1 MQIKLHLKLAQYNSS
16 IEFALVNLF
25 LSGEWKM
32 NKSVLVL
39 AIAAAFAPMLAQAE
53 AGDWVV
59 RARAVNVSPNEDSR
73 LGTKTNQASL
83 GTVLS
88 PGAELTVSDKVIP
101 ELDISYYITK
111 NIAAELILALGTRH
125 NVSIEDDSAGAVG
138 NQDLGS
144 VNLLP
149 PTLTLQWH
157 FNPDQM
163 IDPYVGAGINYTN
176 MLDKKLKFS
185 SGARAGNSIKI
196 DSDSWGYALQAGVDI
211 NLKDGWL
218 INADV
223 KYVTIDTDVKARL
236 GANNTGAWE
245 KIDSLD
251 INPWVVG
258 IGIGKK
264 F

>member
-1 MQIKLHLKLAQYNSS
+1 
-16 IEFALVNLF
+16 
-25 LSGEWKM
+25 M
-32 NKSVLVL
+32 NKSLLVL
-39 AIAAAFAPMLAQAE
+39 ALAATFAPMLAHAE

-59 RARAVNVSPNEDSR
+59 RARAVNVAPNEDSK
-73 LGTKTNQASL
+73 LGKTVNKNVGL
-83 GTVLS
+83 GATVMT
-88 PGAELTVSDKVIP
+88 PGAELAVSDKVIP

-111 NIAAELILALGTRH
+111 NIAAELILAVGTRH
-125 NVSIEDDSAGAVG
+125 NVSIQGDALATVG

-149 PTLTLQWH
+149 PTLTAQWH
-157 FNPDQM
+157 FNPDQTF
-163 IDPYVGAGINYTN
+163 DPYVGAGINYTI
-176 MLDKKLKFS
+176 MLDRNLKVS
-185 SGARAGNSIKI
+185 RGALTGTKIKI
-196 DSDSWGYALQAGVDI
+196 ENDSWGPAVQAGFDI

-223 KYVTIDTDVKARL
+223 KYVWLDTDVKL
-236 GANNTGAWE
+236 KTGGNWT

-258 IGIGKK
+258 VGIGKK

>member
-1 MQIKLHLKLAQYNSS
+1 VESLKM
-16 IEFALVNLF
+16 
-25 LSGEWKM
+25 K
-32 NKSVLVL
+32 KSLLVL
-39 AIAAAFAPMLAQAE
+39 ALAAAFAPALAQAE

-59 RARAVNVSPNEDSR
+59 RLRAADVSPNEDSR
-73 LGTKTNQASL
+73 LGKTVNNLL
-83 GTVLS
+83 GAPVMS
-88 PGAELTVSDKVIP
+88 PGAELSVDNNWIP
-101 ELDISYYITK
+101 EFDVSYYFTK

-125 NVSIEDDSAGAVG
+125 DVSIKGDALGTVG
-138 NQDLGS
+138 NQNLGS

-149 PTLTLQWH
+149 PTLTAQWH

-176 MLDKKLKFS
+176 MLDRNLKGS
-185 SGARAGNSIKI
+185 SGAIAGNKIKI
-196 DSDSWGYALQAGVDI
+196 DSDSWGYVLQAGVDI

-218 INADV
+218 LNADV
-223 KYVTIDTDVKARL
+223 KYATIDTDVKL
-236 GANNTGAWE
+236 NGAVTGGAWK

-251 INPWVVG
+251 IDPWVIG

>member
-1 MQIKLHLKLAQYNSS
+1 MKKSLLYV
-16 IEFALVNLF
+16 ALVA
-25 LSGEWKM
+25 
-32 NKSVLVL
+32 
-39 AIAAAFAPMLAQAE
+39 AIAPTLAFAE

-59 RARAVNVSPNEDSR
+59 RARAVNVAPNEDSK
-73 LGTKTNQASL
+73 LGKTVDNLL
-83 GTVLS
+83 GFPAMTPS
-88 PGAELTVSDKVIP
+88 AELAVSDKVIP

-111 NIAAELILALGTRH
+111 NIAAELILAVGTRH
-125 NVSIEDDSAGAVG
+125 NVSIHGDNAGVVG
-138 NQDLGS
+138 NQALGS

-149 PTLTLQWH
+149 PTLTAQWH
-157 FNPDQM
+157 FNPDQTF
-163 IDPYVGAGINYTN
+163 DPYVGAGINYTI
-176 MLDKKLKFS
+176 MLDRNLKGS
-185 SGARAGNSIKI
+185 AGAIDGNKIKI
-196 DSDSWGYALQAGVDI
+196 ESDSWGPALQAGFDI

-223 KYVTIDTDVKARL
+223 KYVWLDTDVKL
-236 GANNTGAWE
+236 KGAVTGNEWR